1 MTDENGDKIYGSTFY
16 PERGWNQ
23 RKPKDFLHIKP
34 EINSV
39 YKEVVKAFQV
49 GLGVPTA
56 MSIRSL
62 LEAICIDQ
70 GITDKVAWKFEV
82 KIEKLQEVAG
92 IPSSITDGLKSL
104 KFIGDD
110 AAHRLVSPGK
120 PILSSALDLIEALL
134 THLYEAKFDLHVKAE
149 NMKAISSS

>member
-1 MTDENGDKIYGSTFY
+1 MESKKTKN
-16 PERGWNQ
+16 
-23 RKPKDFLHIKP
+23 FLHIKP

-82 KIEKLQEVAG
+82 KIENFRKLRAFLR
-92 IPSSITDGLKSL
+92 ISL
-104 KFIGDD
+104 M
-110 AAHRLVSPGK
+110 V
-120 PILSSALDLIEALL
+120 
-134 THLYEAKFDLHVKAE
+134 
-149 NMKAISSS
+149 